1 MKKALLVLFI
11 AVIFCAIAI
20 SQISY
25 FQNAVYD
32 DNYFEAAERIVFL
45 SANEANL
52 GIIPKQGKSL
62 DIRFRYSFGKDIIIL
77 SGMTAAQDYYN
88 VKDVLEI
95 PFWDFNFPSFSY
107 WLEYKESNETVWK
120 STAKRTVKTPLRPLT
135 DKFEF
140 IFLSD
145 NHLSDD
151 DNHEKG
157 AWRIEDPVLQDLRL
171 SSDYVPFFFSE
182 LIKNPFYTPR
192 GELSYLMNGFCLA
205 STLYQ
210 IQQKENPD
218 LIFDLGDTG
227 IGFPHKWP
235 GLGLKDQFAATPEDI
250 EAYEKIFRLGQ
261 RKIFSALSPNIPIYW
276 VRGNHDQESGFN
288 HTREA
293 ATRYRIKYYKHPG
306 LNYGGSIEENY
317 YYVFW
322 GNAGTEFVPIDQ
334 KAVKKGSVLFVVLDV
349 MRYNSD
355 LPKKPEDWT
364 LGIEQ
369 KKWLEKV
376 LEFDADWKFVLA
388 HHVLG
393 GWPSGSDETDTSYAY
408 GRGPLFTKD
417 DYKDFSQ
424 NPDAIEQV
432 GLTKLMLEKGVDAF
446 IYGHDHIFHSKII
459 GINSKGR
466 KMRSIC
472 VGSPKYV
479 GERDW
484 YKGAY
489 WRKYYGDYG
498 RYGDYGVDWAST
510 KADFY
515 GPSGYTKI
523 TITKNGA
530 EVSYICSAYPHRFT
544 NIPDSVRVGDCVQK
558 FIF

>member
-11 AVIFCAIAI
+11 TAIFCAIAI
-20 SQISY
+20 SQTSY

-32 DNYFEAAERIVFL
+32 DKYFEAAEKIVFL
-45 SANEANL
+45 SAHEVNL
-52 GIIPKQGKSL
+52 SIIPKQGKSL
-62 DIRFRYSFGKDIIIL
+62 DIRFGYSFGKDIVVL
-77 SGMTAAQDYYN
+77 SGMAARRDYYDL
-88 VKDVLEI
+88 KDVLEI
-95 PFWDFNFPSFSY
+95 PFWVFNFPGFSY
-107 WLEYKESNETVWK
+107 LLEYKESNETVWK

-135 DKFEF
+135 DKIEVVVTG
-140 IFLSD
+140 D
-145 NHLSDD
+145 DHLSDD
-151 DNHEKG
+151 DDDTENG
-157 AWRIEDPVLQDLRL
+157 AWRIEDPVLQSLRL
-171 SSDYVPFFFSE
+171 SSDYVPFLLSE
-182 LIKNPFYTPR
+182 LIKNPFYSPR

-218 LIFDLGDTG
+218 LIFNLGDTG

-235 GLGLKDQFAATPEDI
+235 GLGLKDQFAATLEDI

-276 VRGNHDQESGFN
+276 VMGNHDQESGFSR
-288 HTREA
+288 TREA
-293 ATRYRIKYYKHPG
+293 ATRYRKKYYKQPG
-306 LNYGGSIEENY
+306 LASGGSIDENY
-317 YYVFW
+317 YYLFW
-322 GNAGTEFVPIDQ
+322 GNAGAEFMPIDPQ
-334 KAVKKGSVLFVVLDV
+334 AVKKGSVLFVVLDV

-364 LGIEQ
+364 LGVEQ

-376 LEFDADWKFVLA
+376 LGFDADWKFVLA

-393 GWPSGSDETDTSYAY
+393 GWPSGSNEGDTSYAY

-466 KMRSIC
+466 EMRSIC

-479 GERDW
+479 GELDW
-484 YKGAY
+484 YKGKY
-489 WRKYYGDYG
+489 WQKYYGDYG
-498 RYGDYGVDWAST
+498 RYGDYGTDWTST

-523 TITKNGA
+523 TITRNGV
-530 EVSYICSAYPHRFT
+530 EVSYIRSAYHRFT
-544 NIPDSVRVGDCVQK
+544 NIPSSVQVGDCVQK
-558 FIF
+558 ILF